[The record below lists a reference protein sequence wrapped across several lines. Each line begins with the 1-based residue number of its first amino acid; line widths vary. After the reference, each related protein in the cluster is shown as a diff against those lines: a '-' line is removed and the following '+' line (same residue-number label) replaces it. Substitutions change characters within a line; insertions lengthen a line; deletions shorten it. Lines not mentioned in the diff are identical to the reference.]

1 LGSNNSPGFSRNGH
15 LSPAPAFD
23 QLSARLL
30 LFDIQPKSATFLI
43 TSPEPGSGKSTVAA
57 NLAVSLA
64 QGGNKV
70 VLIDMDFHR
79 PRQHS
84 IFGLQNELGLS
95 NFFSDE
101 IQLQRILQKT
111 THQTLSVITAG
122 SSQNVPNNWLT
133 PEKIGSLFQSLV
145 AVFDYVLIDAPAL
158 LSVADPMVLASQA
171 DAVILVVARRK
182 TERKNFRFAL
192 QQLTEI
198 KANIAGIVVNKIP
211 NSQLYSYYS
220 KQRNNQVPLLNEKS
234 ADRIAD
240 EGISI
245 AAGLDKK

>member
-1 LGSNNSPGFSRNGH
+1 
-15 LSPAPAFD
+15 
-23 QLSARLL
+23 
-30 LFDIQPKSATFLI
+30 
-43 TSPEPGSGKSTVAA
+43 
-57 NLAVSLA
+57 
-64 QGGNKV
+64 
-70 VLIDMDFHR
+70 
-79 PRQHS
+79 
-84 IFGLQNELGLS
+84 
-95 NFFSDE
+95 
-101 IQLQRILQKT
+101 
-111 THQTLSVITAG
+111 
-122 SSQNVPNNWLT
+122 
-133 PEKIGSLFQSLV
+133 
-145 AVFDYVLIDAPAL
+145 
-158 LSVADPMVLASQA
+158 MVLASQA